1 MAVIS
6 MDYHDLISL
15 VGQDISMEELVNI
28 LPMMGS
34 DIDSVDGEELNV
46 EFFPNRPDLY
56 SVEGVARA
64 LRGFLGY
71 EKDAV
76 GQISQRI

>member
-1 MAVIS
+1 MMAVIS
-6 MDYHDLISL
+6 IDYHDLIYL
-15 VGQDISMEELVNI
+15 IGQEISKDTLLAT

-34 DIDSVDGEELNV
+34 DIDSVDGDTFNV

-64 LRGFLGY
+64 LRGFLP
-71 EKDAV
+71 
-76 GQISQRI
+76 